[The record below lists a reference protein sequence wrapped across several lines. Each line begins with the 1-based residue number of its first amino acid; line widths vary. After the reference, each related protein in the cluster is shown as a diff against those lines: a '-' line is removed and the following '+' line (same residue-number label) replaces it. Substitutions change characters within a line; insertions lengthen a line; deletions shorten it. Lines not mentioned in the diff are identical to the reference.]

1 LKNTK
6 GEKIH
11 CFHNEAVMSTVGS
24 GPKLVIGFEM
34 SKPGQDSASKDE
46 GRYLMHLLNIII
58 NISN

>member
-1 LKNTK
+1 
-6 GEKIH
+6 
-11 CFHNEAVMSTVGS
+11 MSTVGS